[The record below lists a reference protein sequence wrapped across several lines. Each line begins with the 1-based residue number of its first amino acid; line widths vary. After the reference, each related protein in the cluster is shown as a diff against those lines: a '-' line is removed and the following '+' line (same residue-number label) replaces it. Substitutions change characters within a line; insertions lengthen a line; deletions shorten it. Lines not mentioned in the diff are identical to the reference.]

1 MTTRERHLAVA
12 LVGTLGV
19 FGVGF
24 VAYQFVIGP
33 LLEKS
38 KQIET
43 KQLEI
48 SKLET
53 DLLEIQTQKRKF
65 EAARQQSLPADVGVS
80 RTQYGNLLEG
90 LFRRADL
97 TPLTSGLKVTMQDP
111 ENKSSPT
118 IGPKKPA
125 YTKLTY
131 DVTFKAELYHL
142 VDFMQHF
149 YQQPLLHQIKNINI
163 QRPSDA
169 RSRGQNELDVTLK
182 IEALVLDNAPVR
194 PTLLPVIRE
203 LALVSGAAA
212 YTGVNMQATSSGR
225 GSPVPPAGVLAESIR
240 EYLAIAGRNIFF
252 GPTQEREAPRGDDDH
267 SRFVTLTSVVGHE
280 DGSVMAVFRDKLDN
294 HNYTVTQSPQG
305 AIEVKGEYELNGKW
319 KTVPGYKDK
328 SNGRDLFYGSEEGQ
342 NLRTWRVWR
351 ITADHAVII
360 EKADADEW
368 APKPKPSSMAL
379 FGGGPGAVLA
389 VPDGKIYKVAVLQ
402 TLETRGAGKD
412 APWRKD
418 GGSTTAPTLLSK
430 EAAWKEIHGPRTVPA
445 SVAPTPREP
454 ARTAMRTEDEGKE
467 DK

>member
-1 MTTRERHLAVA
+1 MTTRERNLAVA

-33 LLEKS
+33 LFEKG
-38 KQIET
+38 KQIQT
-43 KQLEI
+43 KRDEI
-48 SKLET
+48 AN
-53 DLLEIQTQKRKF
+53 LEIQVLEIQAQKRRF

-80 RTQYGNLLEG
+80 RTQYGTLLEG
-90 LFRRADL
+90 LFRRADV
-97 TPLTSGLKVTMQDP
+97 TPQSSGLKVTMQDP

-182 IEALVLDNAPVR
+182 IEALVLDNAPPR

-203 LALVSGAAA
+203 FALVSGAAA
-212 YTGVNMQATSSGR
+212 YTGVNMKAVTEGR
-225 GSPVPPAGVLAESIR
+225 GSPVAPAGILAETLR

-252 GPTQEREAPRGDDDH
+252 GPSREPEGPRGDDDH
-267 SRFVTLTSVVGHE
+267 SRFVTLTSVVGRE
-280 DGSVMAVFRDKLDN
+280 DGSLTAVFRDKLDN
-294 HNYTVTQSPQG
+294 NNYTVTQSPQG
-305 AIEVKGEYELNGKW
+305 VVEVKGEYELNGKW

-342 NLRTWRVWR
+342 NLRNWRVWR
-351 ITADHAVII
+351 ITSDLAVII
-360 EKADADEW
+360 EKVDADEW
-368 APKPKPSSMAL
+368 APKPKPSTLAL

-389 VPDGKIYKVAVLQ
+389 VPDGKMYKVTVLQ
-402 TLETRGAGKD
+402 TLDTRAAKEG
-412 APWRKD
+412 PWRKE
-418 GGSTTAPTLLSK
+418 GGPLPPTPLSK
-430 EAAWKEIHGPRTVPA
+430 EAAWKEIYGPRAVPA
-445 SVAPTPREP
+445 SASPTPREP
-454 ARTAMRTEDEGKE
+454 ARTAMRTEDEGSE